1 MPCACDVCCLVRL
14 LMSFVVLC
22 LLLCVFLCLCVRVC
36 VRMCLYMCCV
46 CVCARPW
53 FAPLWLA
60 VCKFVVFPLRV
71 LVPPGM
77 CFHLQQRGVFE
88 QVVGNVKNKCYYV
101 LLLGTRRCATIP
113 KGGYSTL
120 VSKPGQFRTTPRIGV
135 RFGISTGKQART
147 QPSWL
152 TAAVWSWAP
161 RWPQ

>member
-1 MPCACDVCCLVRL
+1 MFGPVVDVLRC
-14 LMSFVVLC
+14 FVFVTLC
-22 LLLCVFLCLCVRVC
+22 LPVSVC
-36 VRMCLYMCCV
+36 ACV
-46 CVCARPW
+46 CVCACICVVCVRVR
-53 FAPLWLA
+53 APVVCA
-60 VCKFVVFPLRV
+60 VVACRLQICCVSVARSCS
-71 LVPPGM
+71 PGM

-113 KGGYSTL
+113 KGSYSTL
-120 VSKPGQFRTTPRIGV
+120 VSKPGQLRTTPRIGV
-135 RFGISTGKQART
+135 RFGIPTGKQART